1 MKEKNSENPTKA
13 VRKELLTEIGAL
25 RSQFRDIISRYQTNL
40 EAEMVWCIKSLSE
53 SDMDELPKAAKDK
66 SNLISIINAIKKLK
80 IKPQKGRLKDIRKI
94 NDIVKEISD
103 NLSE

>member
-1 MKEKNSENPTKA
+1 MKSKNPENTIKTI
-13 VRKELLTEIGAL
+13 RKELLTEIGAL
-25 RSQFRDIISRYQTNL
+25 RSQFRDIINRYQTNI

-53 SDMDELPKAAKDK
+53 SEINDLPKAAKDK
-66 SNLISIINAIKKLK
+66 NHLTAMIDNIKKLK

-94 NDIVKEISD
+94 DEMVKSISE

>member
-1 MKEKNSENPTKA
+1 MKEKNSENTTKA
-13 VRKELLTEIGAL
+13 IRKELLTEIGAL

-53 SDMDELPKAAKDK
+53 TEMDELPKAAKDK
-66 SNLISIINAIKKLK
+66 SNLLSIINTIKKLK

-94 NDIVKEISD
+94 NNIIKEISD